1 MTDKKTIE
9 SDPSWLPH
17 RIDVPTRMV
26 EFIRVERDEMSAQ
39 GFLADRQ
46 PEADGRALVSW
57 DDVAAMRPAPGKLH
71 FIFHTAFCR
80 STLLVRALDAPG
92 ISVGL
97 NEPRIIASMVNA
109 GEAARPLIAPL
120 MGLLA
125 RPHAPGEAILVKPTN
140 HANMMMPAL
149 MQARPD
155 ARAVLMTNG
164 LPVFLRS
171 VARKGMMGRRWGR
184 QLFLEMQ
191 GYAGTDFGMD
201 ARENFA
207 MSDLQAAGLA
217 WFLAQRWFALHL
229 GGQVPGV
236 SGERMRAL
244 DGDRFDAERKITIA
258 SVFAFAGVD
267 APSNLAGDLAASD
280 VFTRHSKLGGSFAEA
295 PAADE
300 DAILVEEIEQ
310 VDKWVGMIAEQTGLP
325 LPLGQ
330 TLF

>member
-1 MTDKKTIE
+1 MTDTSSIAA
-9 SDPSWLPH
+9 DPSWLPH

-26 EFIRVERDEMSAQ
+26 EFIRVERSELSAQ
-39 GFLADRQ
+39 GFLADRTAEG
-46 PEADGRALVSW
+46 EARALVSW
-57 DDVAAMRPAPGKLH
+57 DDVAAMNPQAGQLN

-92 ISVGL
+92 VSVGL
-97 NEPRIIASMVNA
+97 NEPGIIASMVNA

-120 MGLLA
+120 LALLA
-125 RPHAPGEAILVKPTN
+125 RPHAEGETVFVKPTN
-140 HANMMMPAL
+140 HANMLMPAL
-149 MQARPD
+149 LQARGD
-155 ARAVLMTNG
+155 ARGVLMTNA

-191 GYAGTDFGMD
+191 GYAGMDFGMD

-229 GGQVPGV
+229 GGQVQGV
-236 SGERMRAL
+236 AGDRLRVL
-244 DGDRFDAERKITIA
+244 DGDRFDAERETTIA
-258 SVFAFAGVD
+258 SVLDFAGVD
-267 APSNLAGDLAASD
+267 ASTGLAAELATSD
-280 VFTRHSKLGGSFAEA
+280 VFTQHSKLGGSFEEK
-295 PAADE
+295 PAGEE
-300 DAILVEEIEQ
+300 DATLVEEIEQ
-310 VDKWVGMIAEQTGLP
+310 VEKWVGMIAGQAGLP
-325 LPLGQ
+325 VPLKQ